1 MTSPRLDHPVAAV
14 AHLTPELWRKVNR
27 LLVRKAIAAFAAVPA
42 LQVNVLP
49 FQREQFTTT
58 HRSCKR

>member
-27 LLVRKAIAAFAAVPA
+27 LLVRKAIAEAR
-42 LQVNVLP
+42 
-49 FQREQFTTT
+49 QRL
-58 HRSCKR
+58 KGG